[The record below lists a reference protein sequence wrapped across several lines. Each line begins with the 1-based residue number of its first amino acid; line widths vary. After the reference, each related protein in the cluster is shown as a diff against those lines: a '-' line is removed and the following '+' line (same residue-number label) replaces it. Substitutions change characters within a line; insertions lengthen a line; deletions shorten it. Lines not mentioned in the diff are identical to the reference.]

1 MNLDKTKVLG
11 FLKIL
16 LRLKTIDNIA
26 EEQERDNIIAFAI
39 DTVIEN
45 VKLEINYRADQELPA
60 SLETTIAQITNEY
73 LKYDTLGIKGLEIRE
88 SEIVKSIQQGDTNI
102 TYDTTRKMGTGLES
116 AINEY
121 KNILSKFK
129 KIKVR

>member
-16 LRLKTIDNIA
+16 LRLKTIDNIV

-102 TYDTTRKMGTGLES
+102 TYDTTRKIGTGLES

-121 KNILSKFK
+121 KSILSKFK

>member
-16 LRLKTIDNIA
+16 LRLKTIDNIV
-26 EEQERDNIIAFAI
+26 EEQERDSIIAFAI

-73 LKYDTLGIKGLEIRE
+73 LKYDTLGIKGLETRE

-102 TYDTTRKMGTGLES
+102 TYDTTRKIGTGLES

-121 KNILSKFK
+121 KSILSKFK

>member
-16 LRLKTIDNIA
+16 LRLKTIDNIV
-26 EEQERDNIIAFAI
+26 EEQERDSIIAFAI

-102 TYDTTRKMGTGLES
+102 TYDTTRKIGTGLES

-121 KNILSKFK
+121 KSILSKFK

>member
-16 LRLKTIDNIA
+16 LRLKTIDNIV
-26 EEQERDNIIAFAI
+26 EEQERDSIIAFAI

-60 SLETTIAQITNEY
+60 SLEMTIAQITNEY

-102 TYDTTRKMGTGLES
+102 TYDTTRKIGTGLES
-116 AINEY
+116 EINEY
-121 KNILSKFK
+121 KSILSKFK

>member
-26 EEQERDNIIAFAI
+26 EEQERDNVIAFAI

-102 TYDTTRKMGTGLES
+102 TYDTTRKICTGLES

-121 KNILSKFK
+121 KSILSKFK

>member
-121 KNILSKFK
+121 KSILSKFK

>member
-102 TYDTTRKMGTGLES
+102 TYDTTRKIGTGLES

-121 KNILSKFK
+121 KSILSKFK

>member
-121 KNILSKFK
+121 KSILSKFK
-129 KIKVR
+129 RIKVR

>member
-16 LRLKTIDNIA
+16 LRLETIDNIA

-45 VKLEINYRADQELPA
+45 VKLEINYRADHELPA

-102 TYDTTRKMGTGLES
+102 TYDTTRKIGTGLES

-121 KNILSKFK
+121 KSILSKFK

>member
-26 EEQERDNIIAFAI
+26 EEQERDNVIAFAI

-102 TYDTTRKMGTGLES
+102 TYDTTRKIGTGLES

-121 KNILSKFK
+121 KSILSKFK